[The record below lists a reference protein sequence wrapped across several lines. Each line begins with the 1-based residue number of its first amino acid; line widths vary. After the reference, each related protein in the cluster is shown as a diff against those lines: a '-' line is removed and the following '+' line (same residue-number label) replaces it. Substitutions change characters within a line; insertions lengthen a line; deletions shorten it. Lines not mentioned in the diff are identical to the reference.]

1 MLIHLHVY
9 GFMDVNYIHVSYQN
23 IGFASFHLSED
34 KQLTIK
40 RIPQLMLQIEMDL
53 HNLLAS

>member
-40 RIPQLMLQIEMDL
+40 RIPQLMLQIEWICIIC
-53 HNLLAS
+53 